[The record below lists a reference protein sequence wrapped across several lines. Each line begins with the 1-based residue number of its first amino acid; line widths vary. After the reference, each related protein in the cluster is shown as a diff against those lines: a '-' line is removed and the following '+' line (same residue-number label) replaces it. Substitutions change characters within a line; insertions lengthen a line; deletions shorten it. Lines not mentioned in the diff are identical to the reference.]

1 MEVRHVSFVPMYFR
15 QTFEVLSY
23 FVLSATS
30 FLNLTLIIKI
40 VYVIHLLWLRKLFVV
55 LYWVPCRDGG
65 FQGEDSFQQF
75 GGKFSPLFY

>member
-40 VYVIHLLWLRKLFVV
+40 VYVIHLLWLRKLFVL
-55 LYWVPCRDGG
+55 LY
-65 FQGEDSFQQF
+65 
-75 GGKFSPLFY
+75 

>member
-55 LYWVPCRDGG
+55 LYWVPCRDGS